1 MCGVATSFAPFTVQL
16 GAKNGAPA
24 GNYTFQRAT
33 ADYGTV
39 SLWAATARGS
49 VNVQPR
55 KRNSKLNM
63 FPV

>member
-1 MCGVATSFAPFTVQL
+1 MCGVATSFTPFTVQL

-39 SLWAATARGS
+39 SLWAPS
-49 VNVQPR
+49 VRNSINLQPR
-55 KRNSKLNM
+55 KRKPKLDM